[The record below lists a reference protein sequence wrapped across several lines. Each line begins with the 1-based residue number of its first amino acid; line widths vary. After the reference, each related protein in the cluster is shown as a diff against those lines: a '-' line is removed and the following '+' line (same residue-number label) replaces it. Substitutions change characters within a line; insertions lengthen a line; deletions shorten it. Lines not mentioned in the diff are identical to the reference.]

1 MKRLNVDYEEKLFE
15 LLDTY
20 LTTTLA
26 SFWNHYEVKR
36 IVSNIIENAVHDLSI
51 RECVNECMQDIID
64 SLAHAQADTP
74 DTVVVVTPRTQ
85 AMSPM
90 TDEEPSSPVKALD
103 AYFQTL
109 DVQDDDN
116 ASA

>member
-1 MKRLNVDYEEKLFE
+1 
-15 LLDTY
+15 
-20 LTTTLA
+20 
-26 SFWNHYEVKR
+26 
-36 IVSNIIENAVHDLSI
+36 
-51 RECVNECMQDIID
+51 MQDIID
-64 SLAHAQADTP
+64 NLAHAQVDTP

-90 TDEEPSSPVKALD
+90 TDEEPTTPSSPVKALD